1 MLSVAVDN
9 AKDLSLGKIN
19 AGPAM
24 LGMYAYGIT
33 LGIDVV
39 TLAKIINSPQGRA
52 ISKALSG
59 NVFTGDMGFSS
70 ALQAINFLNGQNLTR
85 FLTQFDYADNRGSKT
100 LFNAFRNIA
109 ANELSRDQ
117 NDKCAQEIQERT
129 TKSITKVVEILL
141 RKGQFD
147 RYLNQIQKLVVGDIV
162 KIAI

>member
-1 MLSVAVDN
+1 MQIYRIKSRYVNKLN

-85 FLTQFDYADNRGSKT
+85 FLTQFDYADNRGSRT

-109 ANELSRDQ
+109 VKKLSID
-117 NDKCAQEIQERT
+117 
-129 TKSITKVVEILL
+129 
-141 RKGQFD
+141 
-147 RYLNQIQKLVVGDIV
+147 
-162 KIAI
+162 